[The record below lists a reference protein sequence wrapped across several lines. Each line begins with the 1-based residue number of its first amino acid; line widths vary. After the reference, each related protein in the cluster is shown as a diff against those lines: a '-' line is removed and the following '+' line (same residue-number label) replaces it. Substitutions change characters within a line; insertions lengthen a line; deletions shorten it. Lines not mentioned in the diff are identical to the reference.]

1 MAGGIVRIWALALA
15 LGAGTQ
21 AVAARVVS
29 LAGARQA
36 IETPA
41 VTTRDASLS
50 ALAVEGRS
58 AELAARLDL
67 IANDASLTDVAQ
79 EWLLD
84 RGLHALARLAPSP
97 AARATVARLTARKPI
112 VYTRVDPDHGDRA
125 TPLYDTGATARFVL
139 RNWERS
145 AARTAAADDL
155 AARDARVV
163 SRFADTAA
171 DAARAG
177 IGDAFRVAPLTE
189 IAAQRTAVAAA
200 LAEGRRVD
208 AIALILA
215 ERLADRDLFGL
226 VIDHAEEREA
236 LAAVT
241 AVTRAL
247 DASAA
252 LEALTR
258 ASRRADIASAAVLE
272 AGRLAT
278 NDAAARRFLFEALD
292 DPGIATS
299 AAASLGALHDPAVS
313 AEIGRRL
320 SDARSDGERRLLV
333 LALRLD
339 MSPAARGELERFR
352 RSGRGSPA
360 LQAKTRQLARAMSR
374 TILAALLAG
383 AALPAGAAC
392 IFDGNDE
399 ITNPVRH
406 RLR

>member
-1 MAGGIVRIWALALA
+1 MAGGIVRICALALA

-145 AARTAAADDL
+145 AARAAAAADL
-155 AARDARVV
+155 AARDARIV

-236 LAAVT
+236 LAAVA
-241 AVTRAL
+241 AVLRAL

-292 DPGIATS
+292 DPGIAPS

-339 MSPAARGELERFR
+339 MSPAARGELERFS

-360 LQAKTRQLARAMSR
+360 LQAKTRHWLER
-374 TILAALLAG
+374 
-383 AALPAGAAC
+383 
-392 IFDGNDE
+392 
-399 ITNPVRH
+399 
-406 RLR
+406 